1 MLVSNVYNK
10 TKQTEKTISMNNN
23 TANNINATYKIE
35 IADRTGHTTLADLDI
50 DQAVNEIVK
59 NAENNARWVFI
70 NGEKYEFSAGS
81 MSSAAN
87 IEALKTRLQSLQDP
101 SVLLTGVLVG
111 GHDFRGDSRPH
122 NSVVVQ
128 TPKELSF
135 LELCSW
141 YLI

>member
-1 MLVSNVYNK
+1 
-10 TKQTEKTISMNNN
+10 MNNN
-23 TANNINATYKIE
+23 NSNNNSNINATYKIE

-70 NGEKYEFSAGS
+70 NGEKHEFSAGS

-111 GHDFRGDSRPH
+111 GLTSPSVNPEAPH
-122 NSVVVQ
+122 AREAS
-128 TPKELSF
+128 SF
-135 LELCSW
+135 LARCAW
-141 YLI
+141 YLV